1 MFHLCY
7 LDESGCLGALP
18 SAASQVQ
25 PVFAL
30 VGLIVPASRLER
42 MTREFMNLKRRF
54 NPGLFSGDA
63 HDLDA
68 ILREVKGASLRKDL
82 RSSNRNRRRAALG
95 FLDGALDLLE
105 RTGVRLVGRVWVK
118 PVGGPFKGREIYTS
132 SAQAVAENFH
142 RFLADRRARG
152 IMVCDSR
159 FAQANTQVAHSV
171 FTRKF
176 QAAGDSFPRLLDSP
190 VFADSGN
197 HAGIQLADL
206 LCSAIVF
213 PLAAQVYRPGSPH
226 AHPNYFRLR
235 ERYGGRLRRMRSRFQ
250 ADSGRRRGGLV
261 VSDPGG
267 RHGGFLF
274 RG

>member
-82 RSSNRNRRRAALG
+82 RSANRNRRRAALG

-171 FTRKF
+171 FTRKVKF
-176 QAAGDSFPRLLDSP
+176 PAAARTNFFFR
-190 VFADSGN
+190 N
-197 HAGIQLADL
+197 LARIGRG
-206 LCSAIVF
+206 CAIIL
-213 PLAAQVYRPGSPH
+213 P
-226 AHPNYFRLR
+226 
-235 ERYGGRLRRMRSRFQ
+235 
-250 ADSGRRRGGLV
+250 GRRKRPRFPPLRTSALTGGLCEQSGFRNFFAALRKAPRGG
-261 VSDPGG
+261 
-267 RHGGFLF
+267 
-274 RG
+274 